1 MMTPRRKKV
10 WLLHNLRGSCQK
22 KKGTLCSPCQA
33 MQSEWERKL
42 VCYGALKFNLAKLL
56 EDPKPLTSR
65 CKVLGLELERNGWY
79 FLMQTPWWVTLP
91 LQPFFSLP
99 GQWNGRPRIR
109 ICLVMV
115 TFLDPVVFRKKY
127 TRVRN
132 EILSDCVT
140 ALEHWALS
148 LWSESTDC
156 YLLGPC
162 ACWVLC
168 ITLCQRPLLS
178 YFVHS
183 PHVYHSLMGYF
194 ISSFF
199 PISRKS

>member
-1 MMTPRRKKV
+1 M
-10 WLLHNLRGSCQK
+10 L
-22 KKGTLCSPCQA
+22 
-33 MQSEWERKL
+33 SEWERKL
-42 VCYGALKFNLAKLL
+42 VCCGALKFNLAELL

-79 FLMQTPWWVTLP
+79 FLMQTPWLKTLP

-99 GQWNGRPRIR
+99 GQWNRRPGIG

-115 TFLDPVVFRKKY
+115 TLLGPVVFRKKY

-132 EILSDCVT
+132 ETLIDCVI
-140 ALEHWALS
+140 ALEHWAPS

-168 ITLCQRPLLS
+168 ITLCQCLLLS

-183 PHVYHSLMGYF
+183 PHVYHCLMGYL